1 MLIRKENKII
11 RCTEGLELGNDDG
24 KRCTLLRVDL
34 SDFKVTKDLL
44 IAHSGGITVK
54 EQDGG
59 IRTITCGVGSG
70 LDHFG
75 RIMITYSGISPIE
88 MKRYLSEH
96 PKAILNLDNKSDAFI
111 TEDRDYNYIIENIR
125 KGVGVLSVW
134 READSELEIG
144 IMKIATSDKR

>member
-11 RCTEGLELGNDDG
+11 RYTDGLELGNDEE

-34 SDFKVTKDLL
+34 SDFSVTKNLL
-44 IAHSGGITVK
+44 IAHKGGITVK

-59 IRTITCGVGSG
+59 IRTITCGVGSS

-75 RIMITYSGISPIE
+75 HIMVTYSGISPVE
-88 MKRYLSEH
+88 MKSYLSEH
-96 PKAILNLDNKSDAFI
+96 PKAILNLGNKPDAFI
-111 TEDRDYNYIIENIR
+111 TKNRDYNYIIDNIR
-125 KGVGVLSVW
+125 NGVGVLSVW
-134 READSELEIG
+134 RDADSELEIG